1 VQGNDLKS
9 FPPIS
14 GTNTK
19 SFAHFTIR
27 ERLPAML
34 DKLMMEHQHDAEILQ
49 QFNALKSNI
58 LHGKIELLPNDGP
71 DLADWSAYLES
82 YLGMTWFEAPFDLVE
97 AYFYRMILDIV
108 HYFEHFIDPFFK
120 QKQDELQSNIDKFD
134 ALVLEAEQQLDQ
146 SEHSF
151 LYKLLRISLWGNK
164 ADLSQIKLNRD
175 AHDDRHTLIDDT
187 QLFLD
192 RIATGISRIDVVLDN
207 SGMELLTDLLL
218 VKWLLDQQ
226 MVENA
231 VLHAKADPAFVSDA
245 TSDDV
250 LRLLSFLKEKGAVD
264 SINFVGSTVNLVK
277 SLQLA

>member
-1 VQGNDLKS
+1 VQGNDLNS

-14 GTNTK
+14 GRNTK

-58 LHGKIELLPNDGP
+58 LYGKIELLPNDGP

-175 AHDDRHTLIDDT
+175 AHDERHTLIDDT

-218 VKWLLDQQ
+218 VRWLLGPTD
-226 MVENA
+226 
-231 VLHAKADPAFVSDA
+231 
-245 TSDDV
+245 
-250 LRLLSFLKEKGAVD
+250 G
-264 SINFVGSTVNLVK
+264 
-277 SLQLA
+277 